1 MKEGVWNFF
10 APIYERAMKSQKSI
24 YDYIYKEISAAASGK
39 IVLELA
45 TGPGMIAKHI
55 APSAKSVTATDFAP
69 KMIEAAKKGS
79 VPENVSFEVADA
91 TNLRYQ
97 NDSFDLVVIANA
109 LHIIPEPEKALAEID
124 RVLKSNGTL
133 IAPNFIEREKGK
145 KNLWQKIL
153 SLVGIKF
160 AHEWTKEEYK
170 TFLSDHGWQVTKS
183 HVCKGR
189 IDLLYAE
196 CKRIK

>member
-39 IVLELA
+39 NVLELA

-124 RVLKSNGTL
+124 RVLKANGTL
-133 IAPNFIEREKGK
+133 IAPNFIERENGK

-160 AHEWTKEEYK
+160 AHEWTADEYK
-170 TFLSDHGWQVTKS
+170 SFLTDHGWQVTKS

-196 CKRIK
+196 CKRTK

>member
-24 YDYIYKEISAAASGK
+24 YDYIYKEISAAASAK
-39 IVLELA
+39 NVLELA

-55 APSAKSVTATDFAP
+55 ASSAKSVTATDFAP

-79 VPENVSFEVADA
+79 VPDNVSFEVADA

-124 RVLKSNGTL
+124 RVLKANGTL

>member
-24 YDYIYKEISAAASGK
+24 YDYIYKEISAAASAK
-39 IVLELA
+39 NVLELA

-160 AHEWTKEEYK
+160 AHEWTKEEYT

>member
-24 YDYIYKEISAAASGK
+24 YDYIYKEISAAASAK
-39 IVLELA
+39 NVLELA

-160 AHEWTKEEYK
+160 VHEWTKEEYT

>member
-24 YDYIYKEISAAASGK
+24 YDYIYKEISAAASAK
-39 IVLELA
+39 NVLELA

-124 RVLKSNGTL
+124 RVLKANGTL

-153 SLVGIKF
+153 SLIGIKF
-160 AHEWTKEEYK
+160 AHEWTAEEYK

>member
-24 YDYIYKEISAAASGK
+24 YDYIYKEISAAASARN
-39 IVLELA
+39 VLELA

-79 VPENVSFEVADA
+79 VPDNVSFEVADA

-124 RVLKSNGTL
+124 RVLKANGTL

>member
-24 YDYIYKEISAAASGK
+24 YDYIYKEISAAASAK
-39 IVLELA
+39 NVLELA

-79 VPENVSFEVADA
+79 VPDNVSFEVADA

-124 RVLKSNGTL
+124 RVLKANGTL

-189 IDLLYAE
+189 IDLLYTE

>member
-24 YDYIYKEISAAASGK
+24 YDYIYKEISAAASAK
-39 IVLELA
+39 NVLELA

-69 KMIEAAKKGS
+69 KMIEAAKKG
-79 VPENVSFEVADA
+79 NVSFEVADA

-124 RVLKSNGTL
+124 RVLKANGTL

>member
-24 YDYIYKEISAAASGK
+24 YDYIYKEISAAASAK
-39 IVLELA
+39 NVLELA

-160 AHEWTKEEYK
+160 VHEWTKEEYK
-170 TFLSDHGWQVTKS
+170 TFLTDHGWQVTKS

>member
-39 IVLELA
+39 DVLELA

-79 VPENVSFEVADA
+79 VPDNVSFEVADA

-124 RVLKSNGTL
+124 RVLKANGTL

-196 CKRIK
+196 CKRTK

>member
-24 YDYIYKEISAAASGK
+24 YDYIYKEISAAASAK
-39 IVLELA
+39 NVLELA

-69 KMIEAAKKGS
+69 KMIETAKKGS

-124 RVLKSNGTL
+124 RVLKANGTL

>member
-24 YDYIYKEISAAASGK
+24 YDYIYKEISAAASAK
-39 IVLELA
+39 NVLELA

-55 APSAKSVTATDFAP
+55 ASSAKSVTATDFAP

-97 NDSFDLVVIANA
+97 SDSFDLVVIANA